1 MWSGCHGDARC
12 RKLRLLRALQSEK
25 EMEPQLPSCFRWSCR
40 DVGGWVRR
48 KGFPQY
54 EACFTEN
61 GVTGQKLIHVTCST
75 LPRMGVTDCEH
86 VRTIAR
92 LVRELLGVTE
102 PSWGRSI
109 SLPRRDNMG
118 LFLEQKSQ
126 TGAHRELL
134 SYSQFI
140 REQGL

>member
-1 MWSGCHGDARC
+1 MHDVGE
-12 RKLRLLRALQSEK
+12 Q
-25 EMEPQLPSCFRWSCR
+25 MEPQLPSCFRWSCR
-40 DVGGWVRR
+40 DVGSWVRR

-54 EACFTEN
+54 EACFTDN
-61 GVTGQKLIHVTCST
+61 GVTGRKLIHVTGST
-75 LPRMGVTDCEH
+75 LPRMGVNDAEH
-86 VRTIAR
+86 VRAIAQ
-92 LVRELLGVTE
+92 LVRDLLGVMD
-102 PSWGRSI
+102 PSWSRSI

-126 TGAHRELL
+126 TGAKHELL